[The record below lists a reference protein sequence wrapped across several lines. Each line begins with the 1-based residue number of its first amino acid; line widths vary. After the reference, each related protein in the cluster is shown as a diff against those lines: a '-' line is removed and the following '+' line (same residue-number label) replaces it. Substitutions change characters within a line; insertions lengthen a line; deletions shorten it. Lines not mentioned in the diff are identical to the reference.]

1 MVTKGKQE
9 KKKDIHRLMRHIGC
23 DIVKLKKI
31 YEKGGLI
38 VGSLAVSADRNES
51 RQQPPG
57 QKM

>member
-9 KKKDIHRLMRHIGC
+9 KKKKDIHRLTRHIGC

-38 VGSLAVSADRNES
+38 VGSLLVSADRTRMK
-51 RQQPPG
+51 RQN
-57 QKM
+57 